1 MSTMPSTSSPRACL
15 PRWSTARTDRPT
27 WGGEVAAIAEMIGFE
42 LMPWQRHVADVAL
55 EFDPSTQRLV
65 YRECV
70 LTIPR
75 QAGKTTLQ
83 LALMAWRATK
93 WPDQRIVYTAQ
104 TRNDAYLQFTDSHV
118 AALERSEL
126 GALFTV
132 RRSNGSEAIRWAN
145 GSLHTIAATHETS
158 SHGRQTDLGI
168 LDEAFH
174 LVDSRMEQALKPSM
188 VTRDQPQLWIVSTAG
203 TADSTYLRQK
213 VDRGREAVAKGITDG
228 VCFFEWSAEDEL
240 DPADPVTW
248 QSCHPALGHTID
260 LDVIRSDFTSMEL
273 AEFERAYLN
282 RWTHGITSAPIPVS
296 TWERRTDKETSP
308 GEDVCFAVD
317 FAPDREHASIAVAG
331 LGPNDKHVVELVD
344 RRAGTDWVVGRIVQL
359 WDKWKPRAVIVDQ
372 IGPASTVIPELEAA
386 GVKVVTTT
394 SRDMAQ
400 ACGRLFDAVL
410 NDKVC
415 HLGQPDLTAAVAGA
429 AKRKLGDAWAF
440 SRSSSAV
447 DISPLVAATLALW
460 GVTTIEA
467 VVEAPPADPVLAVW

>member
-1 MSTMPSTSSPRACL
+1 MRSTSSPHGCH
-15 PRWSTARTDRPT
+15 PRWSTARSSRPT
-27 WGGEVAAIAEMIGFE
+27 YGGEVAAIASMLGFE
-42 LMPWQRHVADVAL
+42 LMPWQRHVVDAAL
-55 EFDPSTQRLV
+55 EHDPTTGRLV

-83 LALMAWRATK
+83 LALMTWRATK
-93 WPDQRIVYTAQ
+93 WPDQKIVYTAQ
-104 TRNDAYLQFTDSHV
+104 TRNDAYLQFTDNHV
-118 AALERSEL
+118 PVLERSDL
-126 GALFTV
+126 ASMFQV
-132 RRSNGSEAIRWAN
+132 RRSNGSEAIRWRN

-174 LVDSRMEQALKPSM
+174 LVDARMEQALKPSM
-188 VTRDQPQLWIVSTAG
+188 VTRDQPQLWVVSTAG

-213 VDRGREAVAKGITDG
+213 VDRGREAVAKGVDSG
-228 VCFFEWSAEDEL
+228 FCFFEWSAADDL
-240 DPADPVTW
+240 DPSDPRTW

-260 LDVIRSDFTSMEL
+260 LDVIRSDFESMEL

-282 RWTHGITSAPIPVS
+282 RWTHGVTAAPIPVS
-296 TWERRTDKETSP
+296 TWERRADGDAAP
-308 GEDVCFAVD
+308 GETVCFAVD

-331 LGPNDKHVVELVD
+331 NGDDDRHVLELVD
-344 RRAGTDWVVGRIVQL
+344 RRTGTDWVVGRVVQL
-359 WDKWKPRAVIVDQ
+359 WDRWSPVAVVVDQ
-372 IGPASTVIPELEAA
+372 VGPASTIIPDLEQA
-386 GVKVVTTT
+386 GVQVVTTT

-410 NDKVC
+410 NDKVR

-429 AKRKLGDAWAF
+429 AKRRLGDAWAF

-460 GVTTIEA
+460 GLTTIEPE
-467 VVEAPPADPVLAVW
+467 VEAPAPDPVLAVW